1 MKPFDLQKAL
11 AGEPVV
17 TRDGREVTQ
26 VTSFNAKSAF
36 CLAAVVDGAIVN
48 FTWNG
53 KHSLSSESNHDLF
66 MVAKTVKKEGW
77 VNVYTPDVGYT
88 QVARTSHVYETERE
102 ARSSIV
108 PLGIYIATVK
118 IEWEEEI

>member
-1 MKPFDLQKAL
+1 MNKFDLQKAL

-36 CLAAVVDGAIVN
+36 CLAAVVDGAIVK

-77 VNVYTPDVGYT
+77 VNLYKGFDGKYPVTGSTIFDT
-88 QVARTSHVYETERE
+88 EDDAINQRSARF
-102 ARSSIV
+102 
-108 PLGIYIATVK
+108 IATVK
-118 IEWEEEI
+118 MEWEEEI

>member
-1 MKPFDLQKAL
+1 MNPFDLQKAL

-36 CLAAVVDGAIVN
+36 CLAAVVDGAIVK

-66 MVAKTVKKEGW
+66 MATKTVKKEGW
-77 VNVYTPDVGYT
+77 VNVYKNQSNDIECG
-88 QVARTSHVYETERE
+88 HVFKNPEE
-102 ARSSIV
+102 AAKYSNSFR
-108 PLGIYIATVK
+108 IATTK
-118 IEWEEEI
+118 IEWEEEV